1 MMRRWILPLL
11 AATVVAIGAYC
22 LTLDMIP
29 RALMMTAVGRISS
42 QGGVN
47 HMNHAPLATD
57 QSRTVVRPSPDL
69 AYSVC
74 PVDLSH
80 GPVRVHADVPGGKT
94 PYWSLSIFDAETNV
108 AFVQNNAQS
117 GGKPIDVTLAI
128 GNSKVP
134 GDVTVVRLRNPTAIA
149 LVRVLVPD
157 RATFA
162 ALDRARQASFCG
174 PVAVR

>member
-1 MMRRWILPLL
+1 MRRWILPLL
-11 AATVVAIGAYC
+11 AGMVLAIGAYC

-29 RALMMTAVGRISS
+29 RVLMGAAVARIST
-42 QGGVN
+42 QGGPN
-47 HMNHAPLATD
+47 HMSHAPLATD
-57 QSRTVVRPSPDL
+57 QSHTVVRPSPDL

-80 GPVRVHADVPGGKT
+80 GPVRVHADVPGGQT

-108 AFVQNNAQS
+108 AFVQNNQQS
-117 GGKPIDVTLAI
+117 GGKPIDVVLAV
-128 GNSKVP
+128 GNSAVP
-134 GDVTVVRLRNPTAIA
+134 GGAPVVRLKNPTAIA

-157 RATFA
+157 RAAFA
-162 ALDRARQASFCG
+162 ALDQARRASNCG

>member
-1 MMRRWILPLL
+1 MQRWILPLL
-11 AATVVAIGAYC
+11 TALVLAIGAYC

-29 RALMMTAVGRISS
+29 RALMSAAVGRISS
-42 QGGVN
+42 LGGMN
-47 HMNHAPLATD
+47 HMSHAPLATD

-80 GPVRVHADVPGGKT
+80 GPVRIHADVTGGQT

-108 AFVQNNAQS
+108 AFVQNNQQS
-117 GGKPIDVTLAI
+117 GGKPIDVVLAV
-128 GNSKVP
+128 GNSNVP
-134 GDVTVVRLRNPTAIA
+134 GNATVVRLKNPTAVA

-157 RATFA
+157 RAAFA
-162 ALDRARQASFCG
+162 ALDQARRASNCSRLGA
-174 PVAVR
+174 